1 MKNDEEAE
9 KVPAKV
15 RVDFP
20 RKPVLVTAERVDA
33 DHGNPL
39 RIWQEM
45 GERDDLNQK
54 EIREIIER
62 SEVVPEPWETDYR
75 DGEVSFGAELGVNDV
90 YFFRIR

>member
-1 MKNDEEAE
+1 
-9 KVPAKV
+9 
-15 RVDFP
+15 
-20 RKPVLVTAERVDA
+20 
-33 DHGNPL
+33 
-39 RIWQEM
+39 M